1 MWGLAALCC
10 VHFFAVGLPA
20 LCLCE
25 VFVFKRHLRITKNHF
40 SLFSRSSECKCPDRG
55 TWVKA
60 CRNRR
65 GWGPGNKTCT
75 APVSVHA
82 LRGRCRWEAG
92 TGALGRGPPPVLS
105 HGDAAPRSPLAL
117 PRMALLPRALGV
129 GAAWSLRRAARALTC
144 AMASPGE
151 PQPPAAAAAASFD
164 YLVIGGGSGG
174 LASARRAAELG
185 ARAAVVESHKLG
197 GTCVSTGALGPRRLH
212 TLSRPLRAAP
222 GVLPH
227 SRVPVP
233 GGGGKEGNATEPATV
248 HRCSANAKT
257 SAKLSCPACICLRG
271 SIASGAGARETGLPL
286 GNYWWRGRGEQW
298 RALAWR
304 RVCGGVGSG
313 LIFQFKGKEIGNS
326 SSQLWLRIERNPVKN

>member
-10 VHFFAVGLPA
+10 VPQFFAVGLPA

-25 VFVFKRHLRITKNHF
+25 VFVFKRHLRITKTISHY
-40 SLFSRSSECKCPDRG
+40 SSRSSECKCPDRG

-60 CRNRR
+60 CGNRR

-75 APVSVHA
+75 SPVSVHA
-82 LRGRCRWEAG
+82 LRGGCRWEAG

-151 PQPPAAAAAASFD
+151 PQPPAAAAAAASFD

-212 TLSRPLRAAP
+212 TFSRPLRAAP
-222 GVLPH
+222 RMLPH

-233 GGGGKEGNATEPATV
+233 GGGGKEGNATESASV

-257 SAKLSCPACICLRG
+257 SAKLSCRACN
-271 SIASGAGARETGLPL
+271 SA
-286 GNYWWRGRGEQW
+286 
-298 RALAWR
+298 
-304 RVCGGVGSG
+304 CGGVSHPALELGKPDCLWETIGGVGEGSNGG
-313 LIFQFKGKEIGNS
+313 LWHGGVCMGV
-326 SSQLWLRIERNPVKN
+326 WDRV